1 MNLDRLYTEVHYLAL
16 HYHWSEREI
25 LALTRGKRRKY
36 LGLLVKQLEQRVE
49 RDIA

>member
-1 MNLDRLYTEVHYLAL
+1 MFSKNGGWLSAVGRLGRTSLA
-16 HYHWSEREI
+16 
-25 LALTRGKRRKY
+25 RGKRRKY